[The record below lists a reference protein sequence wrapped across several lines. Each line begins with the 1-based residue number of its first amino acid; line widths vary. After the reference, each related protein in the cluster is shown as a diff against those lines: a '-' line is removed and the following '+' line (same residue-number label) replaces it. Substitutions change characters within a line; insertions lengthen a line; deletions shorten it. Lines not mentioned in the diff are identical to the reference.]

1 MTTLQASL
9 LIKPPF
15 LSPFVRFSYCPRYV
29 SPFSCFNL
37 SRSCK
42 LCINCCN
49 LHPEKPHLSSN
60 ADHVEDPFSSNSN
73 AEQQVFDGRGENPTS
88 CGNEDSVFRIE
99 EKGDEGEEGLM
110 VEKNGE
116 ERKLA
121 IVVFLVGI
129 WATMK
134 KGFEKIWLSG
144 WFSWWPWQQEKRLQ
158 RLIAQADAN
167 PNDAVL
173 QSSLLAELNKHSP
186 ESVIK
191 RFEQREIAVDSRGVI
206 EYLRAL
212 VATNA
217 IADYLP
223 DEESR
228 KPSSLPTLLQELKQ
242 RASGN
247 TEELSISPGI
257 SEKQPLHVVMVDP
270 KASSKMSRLTQE
282 LFSTILFTL
291 AVGLV
296 WVMGASALQKYISS
310 LGGIGASGV
319 GSSSSYSTKELNK
332 EVLPEKNV
340 KTFKDVKGCDDAKQ
354 ELEEVVEYLKNP
366 EKFTRLGGKLPKGI
380 LLTGAP
386 GTGKTL
392 LAKAIAGEAGVP
404 FFYRAGSEFEEMF
417 VGVGA
422 RRVRS
427 LFQAAKKKAPCIIF
441 IDEIDAI
448 GSTRKQWEGHT
459 KKTLHQLLVEM
470 DGFEQNE
477 GIILMAATNLPDI
490 LDPALTRPGRFDRH
504 IVVPSPDVRGRQD
517 ILDLYL
523 QDKPIA
529 DDVDVK
535 AIARGT
541 PGFNGADLANLVNIA
556 AIKAAVEG
564 AEKLTAA
571 QLEFAK
577 DRILMG
583 TERKTMFMTED
594 SKKLTAYHE
603 SGHAIVALNTEGA
616 HPIHK
621 ATIVPR
627 GSALG
632 MVTQLPSNDE
642 TSVSKKQ
649 LLARLDVCMGGR
661 VAEEL
666 IFGQD
671 HVTTGASSDLN
682 TATELA
688 QYMVTSCGMSDTIGP
703 VHLKDRPGSEMQSR
717 IDAEVVK
724 LLRDAYDRVK
734 ALLKKHE
741 KALHALANA
750 LLEYETLSSEDIK
763 RILLPYREERQL
775 TEPQQQQE
783 GELVLA

>member
-1 MTTLQASL
+1 MTTLQATL
-9 LIKPPF
+9 LLKPPF
-15 LSPFVRFSYCPRYV
+15 SIPSLRLLSNFNFPKFISYQSRVRKFSV
-29 SPFSCFNL
+29 S
-37 SRSCK
+37 
-42 LCINCCN
+42 CCTLQPQKQQN
-49 LHPEKPHLSSN
+49 DEQP
-60 ADHVEDPFSSNSN
+60 SSNSN
-73 AEQQVFDGRGENPTS
+73 EQSLKPNSGIESDVDNGNSASKLENPDAHV
-88 CGNEDSVFRIE
+88 DSEVSTIVEERESGVIE
-99 EKGDEGEEGLM
+99 EEEVEGRLPT
-110 VEKNGE
+110 
-116 ERKLA
+116 
-121 IVVFLVGI
+121 VVFFVGL
-129 WATMK
+129 WAMLK
-134 KGFEKIWLSG
+134 RGFERIWLSERM
-144 WFSWWPWQQEKRLQ
+144 SWWPWHQEKRLD
-158 RLIAQADAN
+158 RLIAEADAN
-167 PNDAVL
+167 PTDAAR
-173 QSSLLAELNKHSP
+173 QSALLAELNKHSP
-186 ESVIK
+186 ESVIE
-191 RFEQREIAVDSRGVI
+191 RFQRSDITVDSRGVV

-223 DEESR
+223 DEQTG
-228 KPSSLPTLLQELKQ
+228 KPSGLPTLLQELKQ

-247 TEELSISPGI
+247 IEELSLTPGI

-270 KASSKMSRLTQE
+270 KVSNKSSRLVQE
-282 LFSTILFTL
+282 LFSTILFTV
-291 AVGLV
+291 AVGLI
-296 WVMGASALQKYISS
+296 WIMGASALQKYVNS
-310 LGGIGASGV
+310 LGGIGTSGV
-319 GSSSSYSTKELNK
+319 GSSSSYSTKELSK

-366 EKFTRLGGKLPKGI
+366 TKFTRLGGKLPKGI

-504 IVVPSPDVRGRQD
+504 IVVPNPDVRGRQD
-517 ILDLYL
+517 ILELYL
-523 QDKPIA
+523 QDKPVA
-529 DDVDVK
+529 EDVDIK

-583 TERKTMFMTED
+583 TERKTMFISEE

-621 ATIVPR
+621 ATIIPR

-688 QYMVTSCGMSDTIGP
+688 QYMVTSCGMSDEIGP
-703 VHLKDRPGSEMQSR
+703 VHIKERPGSEMQSR

-724 LLRDAYDRVK
+724 LLRQAYDRVK

-750 LLEYETLSSEDIK
+750 LLEYETLSSEEIK
-763 RILLPYREERQL
+763 RILLPYREE
-775 TEPQQQQE
+775 TQQE
-783 GELVLA
+783 LEQQEQEGDLVLA